1 MMEKTKIL
9 MVLGNLRM
17 GGAQAFILNLLQ
29 NMDMSRFQVDF
40 AINVE
45 GEGGGISDQI
55 CAMGCDIYFL
65 PYFKVY
71 NYFQFVQAWKKFF
84 TEHHYDVVHGHST
97 NSASIYLKIA
107 KDLGCAT
114 IAHSHSD
121 GYRGGWL
128 QRIMKRH
135 YAKGVGRVADYWFAC
150 SDSAAQRLFSDAYKD
165 YPNYYEIPNAI
176 NAEKFIYDDGI
187 AKRIRKEIGVADD
200 EWLCG
205 HVGTFSPPKNHSFLI
220 EVFAEVLKIN
230 PKAKLVCCGAGALMP
245 EVKEKARGLGIL
257 NRIIFPGVVLNA
269 NEYMMAMDT
278 LVFPSIFEGFGMAIL
293 EAEACGLPVVMS
305 DVIPKVV
312 DMTDLTHRC
321 SLDDSAEK
329 WAKIICGIKK
339 VDRPSYNSIIADSKY
354 NMRTSARLIMS
365 KYEELYNSGK

>member
-1 MMEKTKIL
+1 

-29 NMDMSRFQVDF
+29 NMDMHRYQVDF
-40 AINVE
+40 AVNFE
-45 GEGGGISDQI
+45 GEGGGIGDQI
-55 CAMGCDIYFL
+55 RSMGCNIYFL

-71 NYFQFVQAWKKFF
+71 NYIKFVKVWKKFLD
-84 TEHHYDVVHGHST
+84 EHRYDIVHGHSS
-97 NSASIYLKIA
+97 NSASIYLKVA
-107 KDLGCAT
+107 KEKGCAT

-121 GYRGGWL
+121 GYRGGFL
-128 QRIMKRH
+128 QRMMKRH
-135 YAKGVGRVADYWFAC
+135 YAKGVGAVADYWFAC
-150 SDSAAQRLFSDAYKD
+150 SDSAAMRLFGNGYKD

-176 NAEKFIYDDGI
+176 NAEKYVYSEEK
-187 AKRIRKEIGVADD
+187 AKRIRNEIGVADD

-205 HVGTFSPPKNHSFLI
+205 HVGTFSVPKNHSFLI
-220 EVFAEVLKIN
+220 EIFAEVLKIN

-257 NRIIFPGVVLNA
+257 DRIIFPGVVMNA

-278 LVFPSIFEGFGMAIL
+278 LVFPSLFEGFGIAIL

-321 SLDDSAEK
+321 SLNDPAEK
-329 WAKIICGIKK
+329 WAKIICNVRKGY
-339 VDRPSYNSIIADSKY
+339 RQGYNPIIAESKY
-354 NMRTSARLIMS
+354 NMRISAKLITS
-365 KYEELYNSGK
+365 KYEEMYNRAN